1 MSERNVW
8 VVMAPVALVQQVVRA
23 AAAVERRVLRY
34 RTGRDRRPARTER
47 FRQKHDLSLRQL
59 AGYLPLRRTSSHLTA
74 RGDIVIMLS
83 PFWVELRAIA
93 PHRRGQRSSSG
104 RPMYERD
111 GQIQTAFLDHILG
124 SRCIE

>member
-1 MSERNVW
+1 LSDVSFAIEPGEIVGQLGPNGSGKS
-8 VVMAPVALVQQVVRA
+8 
-23 AAAVERRVLRY
+23 
-34 RTGRDRRPARTER
+34 TIFR
-47 FRQKHDLSLRQL
+47 FAQL

-74 RGDIVIMLS
+74 RGNIVIMLS

-93 PHRRGQRSSSG
+93 PGRRGQRSSSG